1 MTRLNMTTKTISNL
15 LLGKYLLALCLFIWI
30 LPSAQAQNP
39 PDTPALT
46 VGIDLTYAP
55 YAYLENGEPAGFDPD
70 FMRLIAQQLQV
81 PVTFKD
87 TRIENIIIGLDAGQH
102 NVVASALYVNSL
114 RAKQVDFL
122 PYLQTGGVLVVRGD
136 DPFRPQ
142 TVNDL
147 CGKSVSSMKG
157 AAWIPL
163 LSEVTEHHCLPNG
176 LGPIVVKEFPSAPEA
191 AQALLSGGVD
201 VQYEDAA
208 VAQMVINALGSQMVI
223 STKKM
228 INPVLI
234 GLAFSKNDT
243 ALRLRIHE
251 AIAALRTSGQY
262 DQLLE
267 KYNLAWPEDSLLA
280 ANAADIAPLS
290 DSAQSISA
298 QGFNWP
304 YLASLFFKKEFWQAS
319 GRVVA
324 LSTLAWG
331 FAVIFGFFLALAQR
345 SNQYTLNRFA
355 ASYIWFFR
363 SLPLLV
369 LLIFIYNLPRAFPAL
384 QPWLSNPFIA
394 GLLALILSETA
405 YIAEIHRGSLQ
416 AIGSGQYEAGRVLGL
431 SNTAIYRFIIIPQ
444 ALRIALPSLANQYV
458 TIIKLTSLVSVISLS
473 EILLIGQQLYTHN
486 FLVMETLLA
495 VAFYY
500 VLIVTVV
507 TWLLKRMEQ
516 NLDVSRRQAE
526 LDHELKIDSARLE
539 KIRHIHPPQQ
549 GTCALEIKQAQ
560 KHFGQAQVLKDI
572 NVSIPWGQVVSI
584 IGPSGSGKTTLVR
597 SINGLEMLD
606 KGEVLL
612 AGQPFLQGKHSGKTL
627 SAQQY
632 RHTIVQLGIV
642 FQNYNLFPHLTVL
655 DNVLLAPRWHQRA
668 KQNEDIREYALA
680 MLDKV
685 GMLAHANKYPHQI
698 SGGQQQR
705 VAIARALAMK
715 PSIMLFDEATAAL
728 DPEMVDE
735 VLKIIAELAND
746 GMTMILVTHEMKFA
760 LDISDRIIFMENG
773 QIGHDGSP
781 QSLRQMANPRLLQ
794 FIGLESANPG
804 AITQ

>member
-1 MTRLNMTTKTISNL
+1 MMTTKTKLNAILHQYIGLFCL
-15 LLGKYLLALCLFIWI
+15 LWVMAW
-30 LPSAQAQNP
+30 PNVQAQNP
-39 PDTPALT
+39 SLDTPTLT

-55 YAYLENGEPAGFDPD
+55 YAYLEDGEPAGFDPD

-102 NVVASALYVNSL
+102 NVVASALYVNSQ

-147 CGKSVSSMKG
+147 CGKSISSMKG

-163 LSEVTEHHCLPNG
+163 LAEVTAQHCLPNG

-208 VAQMVINALGSQMVI
+208 VAQMVINALGNRMVI
-223 STKKM
+223 STEKM

-243 ALRLRIHE
+243 ALRLRIYE
-251 AIAALRTSGQY
+251 AIQALRASGQY

-267 KYNLAWPEDSLLA
+267 KYNLAWPEDHLLA

-290 DSAQSISA
+290 DSESSISE
-298 QGFNWP
+298 QGFNWS
-304 YLASLFFKKEFWQAS
+304 YLATLFFKKDFWVAS
-319 GRVVA
+319 ANVVA

-331 FAVIFGFFLALAQR
+331 FAVVFGFFLALAQR
-345 SNQYTLNRFA
+345 SNQWALNRFA
-355 ASYIWFFR
+355 TSYIWFFR

-369 LLIFIYNLPRAFPAL
+369 LLIFIYNLPQAFPSL
-384 QPWLSNPFIA
+384 RPWLSNPFIA
-394 GLLALILSETA
+394 GLLALIFSETA

-431 SNTAIYRFIIIPQ
+431 SHSAIYRFIIIPQ

-473 EILLIGQQLYTHN
+473 EILLTGQRLYTHN
-486 FLVMETLLA
+486 FLVVETLLA

-507 TWLLKRMEQ
+507 TWLLRRMEHS
-516 NLDVSRRQAE
+516 LDVSRRKTE
-526 LDHELKIDSARLE
+526 LDHELKIDPDRLE
-539 KIRHIHPPQQ
+539 KMRHIHPPQP

-560 KHFGQAQVLKDI
+560 KHFGQAQILKDI
-572 NVSIPWGQVVSI
+572 NLSIPWGQVVSV

-597 SINGLEMLD
+597 TINGLEMLD
-606 KGEVLL
+606 SGEVLL
-612 AGQPFLQGKHSGKTL
+612 AGQPFLQGKNSEKTV
-627 SAQQY
+627 SAHQY
-632 RHTIVQLGIV
+632 RQNIVQLGIV

-668 KQNEDIREYALA
+668 NQEENIREYALA

-760 LDISDRIIFMENG
+760 LDISDRIIFMEHG
-773 QIGHDGSP
+773 KIGHDGSP

>member
-1 MTRLNMTTKTISNL
+1 MLNAIFNKSVGLFCL
-15 LLGKYLLALCLFIWI
+15 LMMAW
-30 LPSAQAQNP
+30 PSLHAQNS

-55 YAYLENGEPAGFDPD
+55 YAYLEQGEPAGFDPD
-70 FMRLIAQQLQV
+70 FMRLIAQALQV

-142 TVNDL
+142 TVKDL

-163 LSEVTEHHCLPNG
+163 LAEVTEQHCLPNG

-208 VAQMVINALGSQMVI
+208 VAQMVINALGSRMVI
-223 STKKM
+223 STEKM

-251 AIAALRTSGQY
+251 AIQALRASGQY
-262 DQLLE
+262 DQLLK

-290 DSAQSISA
+290 DSEQSISD
-298 QGFNWP
+298 QGFNWT
-304 YLASLFFKKEFWQAS
+304 YLGSLFFKKEFWVAS
-319 GRVVA
+319 ARVVA
-324 LSTLAWG
+324 LSTLAWA
-331 FAVIFGFFLALAQR
+331 FAVVFGFFLALAQR
-345 SNQYTLNRFA
+345 SNHWILHRFA
-355 ASYIWFFR
+355 ATYIWFFR

-369 LLIFIYNLPRAFPAL
+369 LLIFIYNLPQAFPAL
-384 QPWLSNPFIA
+384 RLWLSNPFIA
-394 GLLALILSETA
+394 GLLALILSESA

-431 SNTAIYRFIIIPQ
+431 SHSAIYRFIIIPQ

-458 TIIKLTSLVSVISLS
+458 TIIKLTSLVSVISLT
-473 EILLIGQQLYTHN
+473 EILLTGQQLYTHN

-495 VAFYY
+495 VALYY

-507 TWLLKRMEQ
+507 TGLLRRMEHK
-516 NLDVSRRQAE
+516 LDVSQRKTE
-526 LDHELKIDSARLE
+526 LDHELKIDPARLE
-539 KIRHIHPPQQ
+539 TMRHIHLEQQ
-549 GTCALEIKQAQ
+549 GSCALEIKQAQ
-560 KHFGQAQVLKDI
+560 KHFGQAQVLKDV
-572 NVSIPWGQVVSI
+572 NVSIPWGQVVSV
-584 IGPSGSGKTTLVR
+584 IGPSGSGKSTLIR
-597 SINGLEMLD
+597 SINGLETLD
-606 KGEVLL
+606 SGEVLL
-612 AGQPFLQGKHSGKTL
+612 AGKPFLQGSHGGKPV
-627 SAQQY
+627 SSRQY
-632 RHTIVQLGIV
+632 RQDIVQLGIV

-655 DNVLLAPRWHQRA
+655 DNVLLAPRWHRHA
-668 KQNEDIREYALA
+668 EHDAAIREYALA

-735 VLKIIAELAND
+735 VLKIIAELASD

-760 LDISDRIIFMENG
+760 LDISDRIIFMEHG

>member
-1 MTRLNMTTKTISNL
+1 MLNAIFNKSVGLFCL
-15 LLGKYLLALCLFIWI
+15 LMMAW
-30 LPSAQAQNP
+30 PSLHAQNS
-39 PDTPALT
+39 PDTPVLT

-55 YAYLENGEPAGFDPD
+55 YAYLEQGEPAGFDPD
-70 FMRLIAQQLQV
+70 FMRLIAQQLNV

-142 TVNDL
+142 TVKDL

-163 LSEVTEHHCLPNG
+163 LAEVTEQHCLPNG

-208 VAQMVINALGSQMVI
+208 VAQMVINALGSRMVI
-223 STKKM
+223 STEKM

-251 AIAALRTSGQY
+251 AIQALRASGQY
-262 DQLLE
+262 DQLLK

-290 DSAQSISA
+290 DSEQSISD
-298 QGFNWP
+298 QGFNWT
-304 YLASLFFKKEFWQAS
+304 YLGSLFFKKEFWVAS
-319 GRVVA
+319 ARVVA
-324 LSTLAWG
+324 LSTLAWA
-331 FAVIFGFFLALAQR
+331 FAVVFGFFLALAQR
-345 SNQYTLNRFA
+345 SNHWVLHRFA
-355 ASYIWFFR
+355 ATYIWFFR

-369 LLIFIYNLPRAFPAL
+369 LLIFIYNLPQAFPAL
-384 QPWLSNPFIA
+384 RLWLSNPFIA
-394 GLLALILSETA
+394 GLLALILSESA
-405 YIAEIHRGSLQ
+405 YIAEIHRGSLH
-416 AIGSGQYEAGRVLGL
+416 AISSGQYEAGRVLGL
-431 SNTAIYRFIIIPQ
+431 SHSAIYRFIIIPQ

-458 TIIKLTSLVSVISLS
+458 TIIKLTSLVSVISLT
-473 EILLIGQQLYTHN
+473 EILLTGQQLYTHN

-495 VAFYY
+495 VALYY

-507 TWLLKRMEQ
+507 TGLLRRMEHK
-516 NLDVSRRQAE
+516 LDVSQRKTE
-526 LDHELKIDSARLE
+526 LDHELKIDPARLE
-539 KIRHIHPPQQ
+539 TMRHIHLQQQ
-549 GTCALEIKQAQ
+549 GSCALEIKQAQ
-560 KHFGQAQVLKDI
+560 KYFGQAQVLKNI
-572 NVSIPWGQVVSI
+572 NVSIPWGQVVSV
-584 IGPSGSGKTTLVR
+584 IGPSGSGKSTLIR
-597 SINGLEMLD
+597 SINGLETLD
-606 KGEVLL
+606 SGEVLL
-612 AGQPFLQGKHSGKTL
+612 SGKPFLQGSHAGKPV
-627 SAQQY
+627 SSRQY
-632 RHTIVQLGIV
+632 RQDIVQLGIV

-655 DNVLLAPRWHQRA
+655 DNVLLAPRWHRHA
-668 KQNEDIREYALA
+668 EHDTAIREYALA

-735 VLKIIAELAND
+735 VLKIIAELASD

-760 LDISDRIIFMENG
+760 LDISDRIIFMEHG

>member
-1 MTRLNMTTKTISNL
+1 MMIKIIRNGLLNTWLLTLFLLIS
-15 LLGKYLLALCLFIWI
+15 
-30 LPSAQAQNP
+30 PSAHAQTP
-39 PDTPALT
+39 PDTPTPALT

-55 YAYLENGEPAGFDPD
+55 YAYLENGQPAGFDPD
-70 FMRLIAQQLQV
+70 FMHLIAQQLQV

-142 TVNDL
+142 TVHDL

-163 LSEVTEHHCLPNG
+163 LAEVTQQHCLPKG

-223 STKKM
+223 STEKM

-243 ALRLRIHE
+243 ALRLQIHE
-251 AIAALRTSGQY
+251 AIQALRASGQY
-262 DQLLE
+262 DALLE

-290 DSAQSISA
+290 DSAQSISDK
-298 QGFNWP
+298 GFNWS
-304 YLASLFFKKEFWQAS
+304 YLGSLFFKKEFWIAS

-331 FAVIFGFFLALAQR
+331 FAVVFGFFLALAQR
-345 SNQYTLNRFA
+345 SHHWALNRFA

-369 LLIFIYNLPRAFPAL
+369 LLIFIYNLPRAFPSL

-416 AIGSGQYEAGRVLGL
+416 AIGSGQYEASRVLGL
-431 SNTAIYRFIIIPQ
+431 SHTAIYRFVIIPQ
-444 ALRIALPSLANQYV
+444 ALRIALPALANQYV
-458 TIIKLTSLVSVISLS
+458 TIIKLTSLVSVISLT
-473 EILLIGQQLYTHN
+473 EILLTGQQLYTHN

-500 VLIVTVV
+500 VLIVTLV
-507 TWLLKRMEQ
+507 TWLLKRMEH
-516 NLDVSRRQAE
+516 NLDVSQRKTE
-526 LDHELKIDSARLE
+526 LDHELKIDHEHL
-539 KIRHIHPPQQ
+539 KKMHHIHPKQH
-549 GTCALEIKQAQ
+549 GTCALEIKHAQ
-560 KHFGQAQVLKDI
+560 KQFGQAQVLKDI
-572 NVSIPWGQVVSI
+572 NLSIPWGQVVSV

-597 SINGLEMLD
+597 SINGLEPLD

-612 AGQPFLQGKHSGKTL
+612 AGKPFLQGKHSGKTL
-627 SAQQY
+627 SARQYQQD
-632 RHTIVQLGIV
+632 IVQLGIV

-655 DNVLLAPRWHQRA
+655 DNVLLAPRWHKREDD
-668 KQNEDIREYALA
+668 KDIREYALA

-735 VLKIIAELAND
+735 VLKIIAELAGD

-773 QIGHDGSP
+773 QVGHDDSP
-781 QSLRQMANPRLLQ
+781 HLLRKTANARLLQ
-794 FIGLESANPG
+794 FIGLESTNPG
-804 AITQ
+804 PITQ